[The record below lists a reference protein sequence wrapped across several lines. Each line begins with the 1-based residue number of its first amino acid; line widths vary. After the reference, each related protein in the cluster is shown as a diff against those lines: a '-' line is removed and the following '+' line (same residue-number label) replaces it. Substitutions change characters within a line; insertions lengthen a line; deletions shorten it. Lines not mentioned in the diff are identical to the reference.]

1 MTPTVQTLTIEKAI
15 EVGQKILI
23 PRYILWGLGM
33 LFFIGGIKVVYPI
46 WARVLLLI
54 GCWIAT
60 VVYSAIKIPK
70 WKIWAFGQVRNVHE
84 LKQRAILA
92 RIIPADSETFWL
104 FEFWSAKDKEQWKT
118 ISLKFHKKDVW
129 EDNSNIAEQTAVY
142 YTKFPS
148 LSAQTI
154 AKPTTLYYP
163 KFPPLFVWVIV
174 FFGFLFFHDSVI
186 GIAILLI
193 LLAGYVIKIRD
204 RKPQIILSDK
214 GIEAVGIGFYEW
226 YDIQKAN
233 VIKDQFGKH
242 LNYYLTYKHPKGIA
256 QINLNMFD
264 IDAEF
269 LYKLLIFYQK
279 RYDNQH

>member
-33 LFFIGGIKVVYPI
+33 LFFIGAERIGYLF

-92 RIIPADSETFWL
+92 RIIPADSKTFWL

-118 ISLKFHKKDVW
+118 ISLKFREKDVW

-142 YTKFPS
+142 YTKFP
-148 LSAQTI
+148 
-154 AKPTTLYYP
+154 PLY
-163 KFPPLFVWVIV
+163 LLAIV
-174 FFGFLFFHDSVI
+174 FLGFFFFHDFVM
-186 GIAILLI
+186 GIAILLA
-193 LLAGYVIKIRD
+193 LLTGYVIKIRD

-226 YDIQKAN
+226 CDIQKAN
-233 VIKDQFGKH
+233 VIKDELGAQFI
-242 LNYYLTYKHPKGIA
+242 YLTYKYPKGIA
-256 QINLNMFD
+256 KINLNMFD